1 MYRLYT
7 RRKKVAEAFLET
19 GAISYTAPDDY
30 IDGNASFIFVLT
42 MLYEPVN
49 NSKTVRAAF
58 DQARSIDEETK
69 LFQLYMQK

>member
-1 MYRLYT
+1 MYRLYI

-42 MLYEPVN
+42 MLYELVN
-49 NSKTVRAAF
+49 NSKTV
-58 DQARSIDEETK
+58 K
-69 LFQLYMQK
+69 